1 MNTEIANALFGYLKT
16 LYDLNRNLIRLCGI
30 DIMND
35 FDNSDKK
42 VLDIIQDIP
51 RIIPY
56 SANRKTLLLELN
68 QRNGLLEY
76 DKEISYL
83 KSDYESILKKNY
95 DFLDKIRKIRNKY
108 EHKMHGIKHQS
119 SGSGSMSL
127 FDFEFDVEGESI
139 KIYSGSFIELFKSL
153 NELFSKIVLDIK
165 KYASENGKEE
175 YSYYRRITRFDFLD
189 FNKIYE
195 NELLRT
201 IGILSKEF

>member
-1 MNTEIANALFGYLKT
+1 MNTEIASALFGYLET
-16 LYDLNRNLIRLCGI
+16 LYNLNRNLIKLCGI

-56 SANRKTLLLELN
+56 SCNKSTSKLEFN
-68 QRNGLLEY
+68 QRDGLLEY
-76 DKEISYL
+76 INEISYL
-83 KSDYESILKKNY
+83 KSDYEIILNKNY

-127 FDFEFDVEGESI
+127 FEFEFDVEGELI
-139 KIYSGSFIELFKSL
+139 KIHSDSFIELVKSV
-153 NELFSKIVLDIK
+153 NQLFSKIVKDIR
-165 KYASENGKEE
+165 KYACDNGKED
-175 YSYYRRITRFDFLD
+175 YSYYKRITRFDFLD
-189 FNKIYE
+189 FNKIYD

-201 IGILSKEF
+201 IGVLSKDF